1 MVGFFVVLVIVIFC
15 LWFYFSKLKIPKL
28 RNIVFID
35 GTLGSGKSGL
45 SVTLAVRLYRKRLR
59 VYKVLMFLKK
69 IHFIGLK
76 NKHFEEPILYSNIH
90 LRYVK
95 YTPLTKDLITR
106 QNFRFAYKSVV
117 LIDEF
122 SLVAD
127 QNMYGNKYAEVCE
140 RMSEFFKLFRHET
153 KGGTLILNSQSTS
166 DLNYTLKSVLSDY
179 LYIHHKTGRFFPF
192 FCIYKVQECSYSRDK
207 NFLQINDGDIE
218 DKLKSLWTL
227 KKYYKMYDT
236 YCHSIFTDNLP
247 IYSNT
252 LYNDKKDSLKT
263 DNMITYKDMIYLYEN
278 IRKEENTTNVQKN

>member
-1 MVGFFVVLVIVIFC
+1 MVGFFVVLAIVIF
-15 LWFYFSKLKIPKL
+15 LTWFYFSKLKIPKL

-45 SVTLAVRLYRKRLR
+45 SVTLAIRLYRKRLR

-69 IHFIGLK
+69 IHFIGMK
-76 NKHFEEPILYSNIH
+76 NKNFEEPILYSNIH
-90 LRYVK
+90 LRYIK
-95 YTPLTKDLITR
+95 YTLLTKELITR
-106 QNFRFAYKSVV
+106 RNFRFAYKSIV

-127 QNMYGNKYAEVCE
+127 QNMFGKQYAEVCE
-140 RMSEFFKLFRHET
+140 RMNEFFKLFRHET
-153 KGGTLILNSQSTS
+153 KGGVLILNSQSTS

-207 NFLQINDGDIE
+207 NFIQINDGDIE
-218 DKLKSLWTL
+218 EKLKSLWTL

-247 IYSNT
+247 VYSNT

-263 DNMITYKDMIYLYEN
+263 SELITYKDMIYLYEN
-278 IRKEENTTNVQKN
+278 MEKKEKKEDVQKN